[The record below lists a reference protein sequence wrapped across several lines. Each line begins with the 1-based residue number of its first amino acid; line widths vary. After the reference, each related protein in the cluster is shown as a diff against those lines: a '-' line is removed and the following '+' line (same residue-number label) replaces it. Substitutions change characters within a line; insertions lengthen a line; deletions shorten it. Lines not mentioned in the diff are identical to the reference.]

1 MHYRKKTKDSRGFNH
16 VDEQFNLEEL
26 LPGRVG
32 VKGGCC
38 RRRTSGGPGPGLS
51 NRHFLPL
58 DRSSEGGMHFFKSV
72 ALLKFLVNVYVLI
85 L

>member
-1 MHYRKKTKDSRGFNH
+1 MHYRKKNAKDSRGFNR

-38 RRRTSGGPGPGLS
+38 LRIRGQGLS
-51 NRHFLPL
+51 NGHLLPL
-58 DRSSEGGMHFFKSV
+58 NRRNKGGTHFFKSV
-72 ALLKFLVNVYVLI
+72 ALFKFLVNVYVLI